1 MRELVSAYKQR
12 RHIELG
18 QMGAVVAAATNEP
31 KKLAETLDTLV
42 PQDAEMES
50 DDTPTDFV
58 KRWWDPDAVGDAEGD
73 TE

>member
-1 MRELVSAYKQR
+1 
-12 RHIELG
+12 
-18 QMGAVVAAATNEP
+18 MGAVVAAATNEP